1 MIHARPT
8 FTLFRHDV
16 EATFLRRPNRFR
28 VEVELQNTR
37 RLIIDAPTKAKG
49 MPEVQEATKRID
61 GIHTRAEEA
70 KKRPAD
76 TARPEDIVGTEDAPT
91 LTGDA
96 SGTMSAPP
104 DARETMAPKVTT
116 LTETVPA
123 HCPNPGRLLEL
134 LLPGTRVILEA
145 RRENL
150 AGARGKTA
158 QSGAESTRFTE
169 GGTEWQ
175 YSQEGKANGLLPWK
189 EGWKGGE
196 GDGKAGAERA
206 PRKTEYTLVAAYT
219 RTGGGTSR
227 VVPLYSSRLNQLAEA
242 LIIPRLFPDAR
253 RIQREVQWGDS
264 RCDFFVEDGGGKGH
278 FLEVKGCTLVEYGVA
293 MFPDAPSSRAVRHL
307 QELADAARAGYGAHV
322 VFILTH
328 GPVAKFIPN
337 LHTDPEF
344 AWTLS
349 QVSPSVRIHAV
360 EVEADREGRAWIVRE
375 DIPVDLSHGK
385 LAMED
390 RGSYLVTFRLNTRCR
405 LSVGS
410 LGEVEFFPGWY
421 VYAGSAQRGLSS
433 RVARHLRLGGKK
445 NQRKKYHW
453 HIDYLSAVA
462 EEALAYP
469 IASYRNLECD
479 LAKGLAEIGGKP
491 IEGFGSSDCSCG
503 SHLFYFAD
511 PRAPQDTW
519 QFVDLVLRF
528 RHLVF
533 SE

>member
-1 MIHARPT
+1 MMDHAQPI
-8 FTLFRHDV
+8 FTLFRNDV

-28 VEVELQNTR
+28 VEVAL
-37 RLIIDAPTKAKG
+37 
-49 MPEVQEATKRID
+49 
-61 GIHTRAEEA
+61 EEA
-70 KKRPAD
+70 KKRTAD
-76 TARPEDIVGTEDAPT
+76 TARPEDAIGTEEAPT
-91 LTGDA
+91 STGNA
-96 SGTMSAPP
+96 GGTMGALP

-145 RRENL
+145 RREKL
-150 AGARGKTA
+150 SEAKGKTV
-158 QSGAESTRFTE
+158 QSGAESTRSSE
-169 GGTEWQ
+169 GGTEGL
-175 YSQEGKANGLLPWK
+175 YTQEGGANDPLHWK
-189 EGWKGGE
+189 GGWKGGE
-196 GDGKAGAERA
+196 GVGKAGAERA
-206 PRKTEYTLVAAYT
+206 PRKTDYTLVAAY
-219 RTGGGTSR
+219 RTTGQGMPR

-264 RCDFFVEDGGGKGH
+264 RCDFFVEDGEGKGH

-307 QELADAARAGYGAHV
+307 KELVDAAKAGYGAHV
-322 VFILTH
+322 IFILTH

-344 AWTLS
+344 ASTLS
-349 QVSPSVRIHAV
+349 QVSPWVRIHAF
-360 EVEADREGRAWIVRE
+360 EVEADREGRARVVQE

-385 LAMED
+385 LAAED
-390 RGSYLVTFRLNTRCR
+390 RGSYLVTLRLNTRCR
-405 LSVGS
+405 MRVGF
-410 LGEVEFFPGWY
+410 LGELEFLPGWY

-433 RVARHLRLGGKK
+433 RVARHLRSIGMKNRRKK
-445 NQRKKYHW
+445 NHW

-462 EEALAYP
+462 VEASAYP

-491 IEGFGSSDCSCG
+491 VEGFGSSDCRCG
-503 SHLFYFAD
+503 SHLFYFED
-511 PRAPQDTW
+511 PLPPKDSW

-528 RHLVF
+528 RHLEF
-533 SE
+533 SDWNRSPSVPGRNRFGCF

>member
-1 MIHARPT
+1 MDHAQPT
-8 FTLFRHDV
+8 FTLFRNDL
-16 EATFLRRPNRFR
+16 EATFVRRPNRFR
-28 VEVELQNTR
+28 VEVELQEAQTV
-37 RLIIDAPTKAKG
+37 AEG
-49 MPEVQEATKRID
+49 MPREPEALKRID
-61 GIHTRAEEA
+61 GIPTRAEEA
-70 KKRPAD
+70 KKRTAD
-76 TARPEDIVGTEDAPT
+76 TARPEDAIGTEETPT
-91 LTGDA
+91 LTDDA
-96 SGTMSAPP
+96 GGTKSAPP
-104 DARETMAPKVTT
+104 GAREMMASKVTT

-145 RRENL
+145 RKEKL
-150 AGARGKTA
+150 AEAKGKTV
-158 QSGAESTRFTE
+158 QSGAESTRSTE
-169 GGTEWQ
+169 GGAEWL
-175 YSQEGKANGLLPWK
+175 YSQEGEANGPLTWKGGWK
-189 EGWKGGE
+189 EGKE
-196 GDGKAGAERA
+196 SA
-206 PRKTEYTLVAAYT
+206 PRKTEYTLVAAY
-219 RTGGGTSR
+219 RTTGQGVPR

-242 LIIPRLFPDAR
+242 LVLPRLFPDAR

-264 RCDFFVEDGGGKGH
+264 RCDFFVEDGEGKGH
-278 FLEVKGCTLVEYGVA
+278 FLEVKGCTLVAYGVA
-293 MFPDAPSSRAVRHL
+293 MFPDAPSTRAVRHL
-307 QELADAARAGYGAHV
+307 QELADAAKAGYGAHV

-344 AWTLS
+344 ASTLS
-349 QVSPSVRIHAV
+349 QVSPYVKIHAV
-360 EVEADREGRAWIVRE
+360 EVEADREGRAWIARK

-410 LGEVEFFPGWY
+410 LGEIEFFPGWY

-469 IASYRNLECD
+469 IASNRNLECD
-479 LAKGLAEIGGKP
+479 LAKALAEIGGKP
-491 IEGFGSSDCSCG
+491 IEGFGSSDCRCV

-511 PRAPQDTW
+511 PRAPKDTW
-519 QFVDLVLRF
+519 LFVDLVLRF
-528 RHLVF
+528 RHLAF
-533 SE
+533 SD